1 MKELIC
7 HNGRCQYCSS
17 EDTFRY
23 RYIGDRKIYRCP
35 ACGNEDIGVA
45 VVCKRCRCHFK
56 EEDIVD
62 NLCSECRRKKKEA
75 EDFTNYMKQF

>member
-1 MKELIC
+1 M
-7 HNGRCQYCSS
+7 N
-17 EDTFRY
+17 
-23 RYIGDRKIYRCP
+23 CP

-75 EDFTNYMKQF
+75 EDFTNYMKRF